1 MQKDVF
7 LICSNAMQYNA
18 PDTVYF
24 RQVLPIPV
32 FPFSVFS
39 VRDLHF
45 WSSYQSQSIQVLEN
59 KNFENLRQGS
69 DDNEPERKIVR
80 RGRPPTKNLKK

>member
-7 LICSNAMQYNA
+7 LICSNAMQYNDL
-18 PDTVYF
+18 DTVYF
-24 RQVLPIPV
+24 RHILPIPIPV

-39 VRDLHF
+39 VSNLHF
-45 WSSYQSQSIQVLEN
+45 WSSYQAQSIQELAN

-69 DDNEPERKIVR
+69 DDNEPERKMV
-80 RGRPPTKNLKK
+80 K